1 MNPFTMKLGGDDLIL
16 QALREDITFE
26 DVSTA
31 SVCPTARPA
40 TVALIA
46 KADGT
51 VHPAEIEAVKQVAVN
66 LGVTEQM
73 VNQMLSLGGDSLDD
87 AYRVL
92 GISPSATNE
101 EVRAAYRNMVKLNH
115 PDRVATLGDDVK
127 EASTRK
133 LQ

>member
-1 MNPFTMKLGGDDLIL
+1 
-16 QALREDITFE
+16 
-26 DVSTA
+26 
-31 SVCPTARPA
+31 
-40 TVALIA
+40 
-46 KADGT
+46 
-51 VHPAEIEAVKQVAVN
+51 
-66 LGVTEQM
+66 M

-127 EASTRK
+127 AAATRK
-133 LQ
+133 LQEINRAKETIYRQRGL